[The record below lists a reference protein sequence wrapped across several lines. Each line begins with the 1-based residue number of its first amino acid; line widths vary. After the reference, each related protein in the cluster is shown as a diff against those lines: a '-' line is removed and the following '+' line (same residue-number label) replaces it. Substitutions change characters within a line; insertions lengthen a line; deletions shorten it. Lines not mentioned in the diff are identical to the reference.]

1 MSLSL
6 VHCVFVFVFGPLCLC
21 RCHPPSHLR
30 MCWDTRAPGYASIR
44 RILGIHGFIGW
55 KPNASGKLLVCPFP
69 NDSHANYFKS
79 LQTNYLQ
86 LYSGTFTRGRSQ
98 QKIEQLDEEKHFL
111 RTEIYLFHTLETMFR
126 TKDPSQTSIS
136 SSLPL
141 ISAFFLFNLSQTPE
155 PALVIVTAGP
165 RPIGNCT
172 TLGGKTT
179 KWR

>member
-1 MSLSL
+1 M
-6 VHCVFVFVFGPLCLC
+6 P
-21 RCHPPSHLR
+21 
-30 MCWDTRAPGYASIR
+30 TI
-44 RILGIHGFIGW
+44 
-55 KPNASGKLLVCPFP
+55 
-69 NDSHANYFKS
+69 S

-98 QKIEQLDEEKHFL
+98 QKIEHLDEEKHFL

-126 TKDPSQTSIS
+126 KMTKDPSQTSIS

-165 RPIGNCT
+165 GPIGNCT
-172 TLGGKTT
+172 ILGGKTT
-179 KWR
+179 KLRQIFLHTEIICMLYMNVPMPIEYWIKIHKK